1 MDDEKPNSNV
11 DSQAVQTHLG
21 IMQSVI
27 QRMASN
33 SALSKA
39 WCIGLVSAVLVVVAD
54 KTDPD
59 YAFIA
64 AIPTVLFMVLD
75 TYYLSLERRFIKS
88 YNAFIT
94 KLHNGTLAAD
104 DLFAV
109 VPAGPPLPSFLVS
122 LTSFSIWPFYITL
135 LVLVLLTRL
144 LILD

>member
-1 MDDEKPNSNV
+1 MDSAPNSNV

-33 SALSKA
+33 SAYCKA
-39 WCIGLVSAVLVVVAD
+39 WCVGLVSAVLVIVAD
-54 KTDPD
+54 KTKPD
-59 YAFIA
+59 YALIA
-64 AIPTVLFMVLD
+64 GIPTVMFMALD
-75 TYYLSLERRFIKS
+75 TYYLSLERRFRES

-94 KLHNGTLAAD
+94 KLHKGTLAAD

-109 VPAGPPLPSFLVS
+109 VPAGPPLPAFLAS
-122 LTSFSIWPFYITL
+122 LKSVSIWLFYITL
-135 LVLVLLTRL
+135 LGLILLTKL